1 MTIPHYLISGKQANQ
16 RVSLLRNVGFQ
27 NSGIKVSG
35 DENIQRALQHEIND
49 GANAPAGALAM
60 VELQNQINNT
70 EDYLPKENFIELLV
84 AMDNLT
90 KSLTMEGVD

>member
-1 MTIPHYLISGKQANQ
+1 
-16 RVSLLRNVGFQ
+16 
-27 NSGIKVSG
+27 
-35 DENIQRALQHEIND
+35 
-49 GANAPAGALAM
+49 M

>member
-1 MTIPHYLISGKQANQ
+1 MTKNDKKQIVTTIDPTMMEAIDELVSTTGISK
-16 RVSLLRNVGFQ
+16 
-27 NSGIKVSG
+27 SGLVR
-35 DENIQRALQHEIND
+35 RALQHEIND

-90 KSLTMEGVD
+90 KSLTMAGVD